1 MLAVFVRC
9 SCVHFLGFT
18 ALMLAA
24 EFGHAETAKE
34 LLKEDGIK
42 VDEKDIRGMKSGHF
56 LVLCQYAD
64 RCSKRLR

>member
-1 MLAVFVRC
+1 M
-9 SCVHFLGFT
+9 H
-18 ALMLAA
+18 AA

-56 LVLCQYAD
+56 LVVCQYAD